1 MMKKNIEEEINFKD
15 LLKNPLR
22 LFGFSYVYFFIIL
35 LGLGI
40 FFVKN
45 LENISYN
52 NVPVSYID
60 SLNIERD
67 IPMKK
72 GGSMPAMDLS
82 LISNPTDEIINKGKE
97 LFAANCQSC
106 HGEQG
111 NGDGSASAALN
122 PKPRNFHQKDG
133 WTNGRNFSDMYKTL
147 QEGIIKNGMSAYEY
161 LPPID
166 RVSLIHF
173 IRTLDSFPEITET
186 EVTALD
192 AAYGLSE
199 NIMLPNQIPVK
210 LAMEKISN
218 ENSKIDLTVPK
229 EIENLLNSNSLNL
242 GKAKLSLFNAAKSS
256 SLDVFISSISNYP
269 TDFALKSTIKNISRD
284 DWQKL
289 YNFFNKS

>member
-15 LLKNPLR
+15 LLKNPIR
-22 LFGFSYVYFFIIL
+22 LFGFSYLYFFLVL
-35 LGLGI
+35 LLLGI

-45 LENISYN
+45 LENVSYN

-72 GGSMPAMDLS
+72 GGSMPAMDLT
-82 LISNPTDEIINKGKE
+82 LINNPTNELINKGKE
-97 LFAANCQSC
+97 LFAANCSSC

-111 NGDGSASAALN
+111 NGDGPAGAALN

-166 RVSLIHF
+166 RVALIHF
-173 IRTLDSFPEITET
+173 IRSLDSFPDITQT

-192 AAYGLSE
+192 ATYGLSQ
-199 NIMLPNQIPVK
+199 NITLPNQIPVK
-210 LAMEKISN
+210 LAIEKLSN
-218 ENSKIDLTVPK
+218 ENKNSVLLIPS
-229 EIENLLNSNSLNL
+229 EIESILLNNSNDFESAKISLLNV
-242 GKAKLSLFNAAKSS
+242 AKSS
-256 SLDVFISSISNYP
+256 SLDNFINSVSYSPEDYG
-269 TDFALKSTIKNISRD
+269 LKSTIKNFSRD
-284 DWQKL
+284 EWQKL
-289 YNFFNKS
+289 YNFFSKS

>member
-1 MMKKNIEEEINFKD
+1 MMKKNFEEEINFKD

-45 LENISYN
+45 LEDISYN

-133 WTNGRNFSDMYKTL
+133 WTNGRNFSDLYKTL

-210 LAMEKISN
+210 LAMEKISG
-218 ENSKIDLTVPK
+218 ENSKIDLTAPK
-229 EIENLLNSNSLNL
+229 EIEDLLNSNTLNL
-242 GKAKLSLFNAAKSS
+242 EKAKLSLFNAAKSS

>member
-45 LENISYN
+45 LEDISYN

-133 WTNGRNFSDMYKTL
+133 WTNGRNFSDLYKTL

-210 LAMEKISN
+210 LAMEKISG
-218 ENSKIDLTVPK
+218 ENSKIDLSAPK
-229 EIENLLNSNSLNL
+229 EIENLLNSNSSNL
-242 GKAKLSLFNAAKSS
+242 EKAKLSLFNAAKSS